1 MTEHATERAISTER
15 SKRLLSSARSA
26 ASTPRPWRTS
36 WTPRMTHLLVRS
48 PTPTSGGEETVWA
61 RPKSHK
67 VWDFAPTL
75 SGPYQPPPPPRS
87 IKRYKETQDHK
98 ERLEV
103 SDELRKDADNLR
115 SEADLLD
122 KAAEDEKKRMV
133 TLGIQVGLLLV
144 KEDAASSTPGE
155 GVKKLLGASQWDVG
169 PKGLTKPEFRLKLRE
184 LVREATS
191 ADCDA
196 LFETLDADGGGSLD
210 YEELREALLGLQHQA
225 EAWKELGKSP
235 KAVLLRQRAQVADA
249 AATATEQAEQAEQAV
264 QEMTRKNLDDA
275 AIQLGMIL
283 FKRGIKPGAVVTTW
297 STSRGEHAGELSKK
311 EFREAVQALGL
322 SRLSGKEIDA
332 VFDTFDGDAGG
343 YLDVDE
349 AKQMIKQLRKVAEDA
364 EHELMKKTMEGHRAR
379 KLAFRKIALAHE
391 PLPDPPPAASTLEA
405 TNFTA
410 SSTARLAR
418 GSKSPTPERKRLG
431 RKSRDS
437 KEPGP
442 VLAES
447 AIASVDVSVEAS
459 APAPAPATAGFLGMS
474 FLAAEAVTNVEP
486 SDDAQLQLLRSIQ
499 KLELARS
506 WRMWREMLSQRLKD
520 LQLQRSVMLGH
531 FLPRLMRGYVEWKDF
546 CERRE
551 RARCLVLKSIQWWA
565 NHSSGR
571 AFLTWRDLAEQ
582 HRARLHSSEENE
594 GDLCTALGRIV
605 RDWVGADGS

>member
-1 MTEHATERAISTER
+1 M
-15 SKRLLSSARSA
+15 
-26 ASTPRPWRTS
+26 
-36 WTPRMTHLLVRS
+36 RS

-349 AKQMIKQLRKVAEDA
+349 AKQMI
-364 EHELMKKTMEGHRAR
+364 
-379 KLAFRKIALAHE
+379 
-391 PLPDPPPAASTLEA
+391 
-405 TNFTA
+405 
-410 SSTARLAR
+410 SSY
-418 GSKSPTPERKRLG
+418 
-431 RKSRDS
+431 
-437 KEPGP
+437 
-442 VLAES
+442 
-447 AIASVDVSVEAS
+447 
-459 APAPAPATAGFLGMS
+459 
-474 FLAAEAVTNVEP
+474 
-486 SDDAQLQLLRSIQ
+486 
-499 KLELARS
+499 ARS
-506 WRMWREMLSQRLKD
+506 PKTLNM
-520 LQLQRSVMLGH
+520 
-531 FLPRLMRGYVEWKDF
+531 
-546 CERRE
+546 
-551 RARCLVLKSIQWWA
+551 
-565 NHSSGR
+565 SS
-571 AFLTWRDLAEQ
+571 
-582 HRARLHSSEENE
+582 
-594 GDLCTALGRIV
+594 
-605 RDWVGADGS
+605 